1 MLGTVFPGQL
11 ELLNVLVLVA
21 LEDEKEL
28 PLPISP
34 LAMFEYEEGLDLPIS
49 PLAMFEDEEGLPQEQ
64 VMEVIISSSSSSS
77 SKFFLT
83 AVRLFL
89 ASTSTES
96 PRLRMSSLSAWS

>member
-21 LEDEKEL
+21 LEDEKEF
-28 PLPISP
+28 P
-34 LAMFEYEEGLDLPIS
+34 LPIS